1 MEIACHCSTCLFCL
15 KFALRLKKI
24 YLHHYVWEKIFIFS
38 SIYFKD
44 EMMPASSLTTSQN
57 ISNFQKRKKRRSHPK
72 LLRVNINCNIVN
84 IQMSPTINI
93 AELLIIESKD
103 NLNTVWKWWWHWQR
117 QIEYFSQCTV
127 DTGGRHRRFCKATYW
142 L

>member
-1 MEIACHCSTCLFCL
+1 
-15 KFALRLKKI
+15 
-24 YLHHYVWEKIFIFS
+24 
-38 SIYFKD
+38 
-44 EMMPASSLTTSQN
+44 MMPASSLTTSQN

-103 NLNTVWKWWWHWQR
+103 NLNTVWKWW
-117 QIEYFSQCTV
+117 
-127 DTGGRHRRFCKATYW
+127 
-142 L
+142 